1 MFEEYTAWLECAGYV
16 MGVQVSILRIL
27 VCIVNSYRVNNL
39 VLANLMHV
47 CLHI

>member
-1 MFEEYTAWLECAGYV
+1 MIEKYTAWLECAGYA

-27 VCIVNSYRVNNL
+27 VCIVNSYRINNL
-39 VLANLMHV
+39 VLVSLMYV